1 MNARVEATTDRE
13 IVTERLINAPRE
25 LVWKAWTDPKHLEQW
40 WGPTGFTTTTKE
52 FDFKPGGVW
61 FHTMH
66 GPDGTDYP
74 NEIYYEEILE
84 PSLITYT
91 HGGGEVGANDAQFH
105 STITFDDQDG
115 KTLLTMRAVFDTVAQ
130 REHVVK
136 MYHAIAGGQQTIAR
150 LDEYVMKL
158 S

>member
-84 PSLITYT
+84 PSLITYA

-130 REHVVK
+130 RDHVVK
-136 MYHAIAGGQQTIAR
+136 MYHAIEGGQQTIAR